1 MLSSRGVQI
10 VFARGVQNR
19 EIREKGGAK
28 AVLGGCKRGAWGV
41 QTISRGCNCINEYL
55 FSQKSRHPN
64 GCLLFCRRKGLEEG
78 GHAEGGAKNMPVTC
92 FLVRGRVHGSPTA
105 AGRAVGGDPFLSK
118 RDNC

>member
-55 FSQKSRHPN
+55 FSHKLQIRTLHI
-64 GCLLFCRRKGLEEG
+64 
-78 GHAEGGAKNMPVTC
+78 
-92 FLVRGRVHGSPTA
+92 VRNVFALQVKIPPSP
-105 AGRAVGGDPFLSK
+105 
-118 RDNC
+118 